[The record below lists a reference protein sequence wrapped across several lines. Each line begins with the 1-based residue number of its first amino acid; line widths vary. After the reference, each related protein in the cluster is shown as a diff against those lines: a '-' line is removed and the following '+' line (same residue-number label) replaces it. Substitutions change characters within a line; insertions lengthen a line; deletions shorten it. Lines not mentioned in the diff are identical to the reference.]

1 MKFLTHIQSFSD
13 VVTNSS
19 SEVFLMNESD
29 ALHYEN
35 LPNTNGCVWI
45 NELTEEYILDN
56 YWNVWEMI
64 CDHLDLDKNE
74 ISRFNRDTWYGYWD
88 TPSEEDFKTFY
99 DLHKDLINS
108 ELSGMYI
115 VEIEDHFE
123 DCCEVLDS
131 ARSNALW
138 SESRH

>member
-1 MKFLTHIQSFSD
+1 
-13 VVTNSS
+13 
-19 SEVFLMNESD
+19 
-29 ALHYEN
+29 
-35 LPNTNGCVWI
+35 
-45 NELTEEYILDN
+45 
-56 YWNVWEMI
+56 MI